1 MRAGGALIVCH
12 SRGFVFVH
20 LHKTAG
26 ESITATLAPVLVA
39 GDEVVK
45 GSPPAAPAGVALGKH
60 STAGEARDVLGVDR
74 WERYFTFSFVRHPID
89 RTLSLYRYIA
99 RLAEP
104 PKPTLRQRL
113 GRHEIRSDAGR
124 ERWPEMRAYRETASL
139 SEFIRHPLVDHA
151 VALRPQATS
160 LCDDA
165 GDLLVDYV
173 GRFER
178 LAPDVAH
185 VQRTLG
191 LPETPLRSLNTS
203 PRGELPDD
211 LTREDREYL
220 ASRFEEDFVRFGY
233 AP

>member
-1 MRAGGALIVCH
+1 M
-12 SRGFVFVH
+12 H

-26 ESITATLAPVLVA
+26 ESIAATLAPVLVA

-45 GSPPAAPAGVALGKH
+45 GSPPPDAAGGVLGKH
-60 STAGEARDVLGVDR
+60 STAREARDVLGIDR

-99 RLAEP
+99 RLAES
-104 PKPTLRQRL
+104 PKPTLGQRL
-113 GRHEIRSDAGR
+113 GLRQVPSGAGR
-124 ERWPEMRAYRETASL
+124 ERWPEMRAYRDTDSL
-139 SEFIRHPLVDHA
+139 SEFIRHPLMEHA
-151 VALRPQATS
+151 VAMRPQATS
-160 LCDDA
+160 LGDDH

-191 LPETPLRSLNTS
+191 LPETPLRSLNIS
-203 PRGELPDD
+203 PRGRHPGE